1 MAVLRYFLLLCA
13 FVSYFWWNVGVIAQT
28 PWFNS
33 ESNILTEKES
43 QVVGQEIRDKID
55 PLRWWALSVVEDTE
69 GIYVNKDLYDEHS
82 TGLAWERTTNYIKG
96 ITNYFLW
103 LLWLVALV
111 YLLFHGMMILTAG
124 ADEEKSKKGMQWVK
138 YAWIA
143 LVWLWLAW
151 FFLSLVFWLIQYL
164 TNT

>member
-1 MAVLRYFLLLCA
+1 MKFIGRVLLLCMIV
-13 FVSYFWWNVGVIAQT
+13 FYVWWNTAFAQS
-28 PWFNS
+28 WFDYDGHV
-33 ESNILTEKES
+33 LTDKES
-43 QVVGQEIRDKID
+43 YVIGTEIKEKDD
-55 PLRWWALSVVEDTE
+55 PLRGGALSIVDGTE
-69 GIYVNKDLYDEHS
+69 GIYVNQDLYNEHS

-111 YLLFHGMMILTAG
+111 YLLFHWFMVLTAG

-143 LVWLWLAW
+143 IAWLWLAW

-164 TNT
+164 TNA